1 MGDIPLDKSGE
12 CRCAFRPLVA
22 LLGRRDRFRWSPVR
36 LIGLRFASVNVLETV
51 VHLTGL
57 ASLSA
62 VVPRNQG
69 AFEEFPTYFEAPSR
83 YAIQRCLDVYKAVRT
98 WPPPS
103 ALRPRPTRGRV
114 IKAALFRS
122 LSLTRTGVLNQR
134 RSAIYSMEQP
144 RVRARPAFRNCPQ
157 HPDFRWGRRKCDVAN
172 ARAICEGC
180 GLTASKFSRRSARS
194 RIIYRLAGTA
204 GLTQTQVEAVKASL
218 RAVEISR
225 TQYKESEI
233 NCLDVIDSERTVL
246 QTRRAAVQLRL
257 LTLQAVRMTT
267 KTRPLPM
274 R

>member
-12 CRCAFRPLVA
+12 CRCASRPLVA
-22 LLGRRDRFRWSPVR
+22 LLGRRDRFRWSLVR

-144 RVRARPAFRNCPQ
+144 RVRARPRFSELPSTSRFSMGTAQVRRCERARHLRRMWSYRQQVLAAFREVEDNLSACGYC
-157 HPDFRWGRRKCDVAN
+157 RIRR
-172 ARAICEGC
+172 R
-180 GLTASKFSRRSARS
+180 RRS
-194 RIIYRLAGTA
+194 
-204 GLTQTQVEAVKASL
+204 
-218 RAVEISR
+218 
-225 TQYKESEI
+225 
-233 NCLDVIDSERTVL
+233 
-246 QTRRAAVQLRL
+246 
-257 LTLQAVRMTT
+257 
-267 KTRPLPM
+267 RP
-274 R
+274 